1 MPASDEKFKTLLL
14 NIKMI
19 LRVTP
24 IFTIDTIQHEFRYKR
39 NISSRVTTMQYNHIR
54 VILDIPFSLQTI
66 TDRTN
71 HD

>member
-1 MPASDEKFKTLLL
+1 MLASDDKFKILSL
-14 NIKMI
+14 NIEMI

-24 IFTIDTIQHEFRYKR
+24 IFTIDAIQHEFHYKR
-39 NISSRVTTMQYNHIR
+39 NISSRITMQYNHIR
-54 VILDIPFSLQTI
+54 VILDIPFSLRTI